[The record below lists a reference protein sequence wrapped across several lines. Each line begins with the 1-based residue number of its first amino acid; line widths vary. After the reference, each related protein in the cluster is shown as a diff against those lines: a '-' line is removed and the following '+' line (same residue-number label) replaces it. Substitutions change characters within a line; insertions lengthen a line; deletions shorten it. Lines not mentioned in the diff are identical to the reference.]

1 MRRPSGAGE
10 GSKVADLHEIVE
22 FMDDYLGTTSV
33 PDAPGARNGLQVD
46 ARSPVEHV
54 CAAVDACQATI
65 EGAAREGAQ
74 LLVVHHGLFW
84 GDPLPIT
91 GRTYRRLKTLLDA
104 DMALYASH
112 APLDVHAEIGN
123 NVLLAD
129 ALGLEIEGRFGSWR
143 ELDEIGVWST
153 ADLPLEDLV
162 RRVGDACGGQPFVI
176 PGGPSHVRRIG
187 IITGGADSAIAEA
200 HDAGL
205 DTFVTGEGSHH
216 SFHDATELG
225 LNVIFAGHYLT
236 EVLGVKALAALVAER
251 FGIGWSFVDH
261 PTGL

>member
-1 MRRPSGAGE
+1 M
-10 GSKVADLHEIVE
+10 ADLHEIVE
-22 FMDDYLGTTSV
+22 FLDEHLGTASV

-65 EGAAREGAQ
+65 EAATRDGAQ
-74 LLVVHHGLFW
+74 LLLVHHGLFW

-91 GRTYRRLKTLLDA
+91 GRIYRRLKTLLDA
-104 DMALYASH
+104 DLALYSSH
-112 APLDVHAEIGN
+112 APLDVHPEIGN
-123 NVLLAD
+123 NVLLAR
-129 ALGLEIEGRFGSWR
+129 ALGLEVEGRFGSWR
-143 ELDEIGVWST
+143 ELEGIGVWST
-153 ADLPLEDLV
+153 ADVSLDDLV
-162 RRVGDACGGQPFVI
+162 DRIATTCGDDPFVI
-176 PGGPSHVRRIG
+176 RGGPSHVRRVG

-200 HDAGL
+200 HEAGL

-225 LNVIFAGHYLT
+225 LNVVYAGHYLT
-236 EVLGVKALAALVAER
+236 EVLGVKALAALVADR
-251 FGIGWSFVDH
+251 FGTGWSFVDH